1 MAVNDHS
8 ANRQAQSHPAWL
20 CGHER
25 VEHFVQV
32 LCIDARAGI
41 LDLHANRLVPIPRGS
56 HRQHPTIVLDG
67 VSMAWDGAGN
77 RYYCLQS
84 IVKARGN
91 AKVAIV
97 YVERGADYGTDLT
110 GKEIMRVE
118 EIVSHPHIKIRP
130 DGQSAFVLGATREGK
145 IHLSDDIPGWVGKP

>member
-1 MAVNDHS
+1 MDRKTCNG
-8 ANRQAQSHPAWL
+8 R
-20 CGHER
+20 
-25 VEHFVQV
+25 
-32 LCIDARAGI
+32 
-41 LDLHANRLVPIPRGS
+41 RGPPFTLEAAMS
-56 HRQHPTIVLDG
+56 RTIKPGVTIVLDG